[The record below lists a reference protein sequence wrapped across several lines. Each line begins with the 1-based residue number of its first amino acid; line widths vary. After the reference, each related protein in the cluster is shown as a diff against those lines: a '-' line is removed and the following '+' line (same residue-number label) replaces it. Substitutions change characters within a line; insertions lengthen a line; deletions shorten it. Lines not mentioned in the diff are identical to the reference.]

1 MNSNRTDAAI
11 IYVSAAVAVL
21 AIAAPLIKIGQPVQ
35 FLVVLGGILAGPGS
49 LAYRLL
55 SKAKWP
61 ECLMVGLA
69 LNVAALMVIGFAIVA
84 VNFWHPKVELLI
96 PVTTC
101 VLALVLYRRDVSG
114 NRWAAT
120 SNEQAGNG

>member
-1 MNSNRTDAAI
+1 MNSNRAV
-11 IYVSAAVAVL
+11 IYVSAAIAVL
-21 AIAAPLIKIGQPVQ
+21 AIAATLIKIGQPVQ
-35 FLVVLGGILAGPGS
+35 FLAALGGILAGPGS

-55 SKAKWP
+55 AKAKWP

-69 LNVAALMVIGFAIVA
+69 LNVAALMVVAFAIVA

-96 PVTTC
+96 PATTC

-114 NRWAAT
+114 NGWAAT
-120 SNEQAGNG
+120 SNEPVGNG